1 MQYKIFKLKFET
13 PVHFGSE
20 KVGTS
25 LEKTNIICHS
35 DTLFSAMCQE
45 ILKLYDELV
54 LSDFVDMVEDGELL
68 FSSLLPYNGNAL
80 FLPKPCLLLE
90 RDYNKEDTD
99 SSSIKKKKMKKL
111 EYISINDFQKYIDYL
126 KTGNDFEFDEELYK
140 FCEINTTAKVSLNTD
155 SEKNNIYY
163 VGGTY
168 FKDECGLYVLV
179 AYNKDE
185 QIEFFEKILT
195 SLSYSG
201 IGGKRSSGYGKF
213 NIEDEMF
220 PDPDDTGLEEEKLM
234 YSLLTEQGDYQETL
248 SVVSPSDEE
257 IDNNDFDKAFY
268 KLISRNGYVYS
279 TTYTDDNTLV
289 KRKSLSMFKE
299 GSCFPF
305 EIEGEIKDVSDN
317 GKHPVYKNGKCLKIG
332 VKI

>member
-13 PVHFGSE
+13 PIHFGSE

-45 ILKLYDELV
+45 ILKLYDETV

-68 FSSLLPYNGNAL
+68 FSSLLPYNENSL

-90 RDYNKEDTD
+90 RAYNKEDTD
-99 SSSIKKKKMKKL
+99 STSIKKKKMKKL
-111 EYISINDFQKYIDYL
+111 EYISINDFQKYINHL
-126 KTGNDFEFDEELYK
+126 KTGDNFDYDEDFYK
-140 FCEINTTAKVSLNTD
+140 IYETDTTAKVSLNTD
-155 SEKNNIYY
+155 SDKNNIYY
-163 VGGTY
+163 VGSTY
-168 FKDECGLYVLV
+168 FKEGCGLYVLV
-179 AYNKDE
+179 AYDNDE
-185 QIEFFEKILT
+185 QIEIFEKILT
-195 SLSYSG
+195 SLGYSG
-201 IGGKRSSGYGKF
+201 IGGKRTSGYGKF
-213 NIEDEMF
+213 IIEDEMY
-220 PDPDDTGLEEEKLM
+220 PDVNGLEEEKLI
-234 YSLLTEQGDYQETL
+234 YSLLEENGDYQETL

-257 IDNNDFDKAFY
+257 LDNNDFDKAFY

-279 TTYTDDNTLV
+279 TTYTNDNTLV

-305 EIEGEIKDVSDN
+305 EINGEIKDVSDN

-332 VKI
+332 VKL

>member
-45 ILKLYDELV
+45 ILKLYDETV

-68 FSSLLPYNGNAL
+68 FSSLLPYNKNSL

-90 RDYNKEDTD
+90 RAYNKEDTD
-99 SSSIKKKKMKKL
+99 STSIKKKKMKKL
-111 EYISINDFQKYIDYL
+111 EYISINDFQKYINHL
-126 KTGNDFEFDEELYK
+126 KTGDNFDYDEDFYK
-140 FCEINTTAKVSLNTD
+140 IYETDTTEKVSLNTD
-155 SEKNNIYY
+155 SDKNNIYY
-163 VGGTY
+163 VGSTY
-168 FKDECGLYVLV
+168 FKEGCGLYVLV
-179 AYNKDE
+179 AYDNDE
-185 QIEFFEKILT
+185 QIEIFEKILT
-195 SLSYSG
+195 SLGYSG
-201 IGGKRSSGYGKF
+201 IGGKRTSGYGKF
-213 NIEDEMF
+213 IIEDEMY
-220 PDPDDTGLEEEKLM
+220 PDVNGLEEEKLI
-234 YSLLTEQGDYQETL
+234 YSLLEENGDYQETL

-257 IDNNDFDKAFY
+257 LDNNDFDKAFY

-279 TTYTDDNTLV
+279 TTYTNDNTLV

-305 EIEGEIKDVSDN
+305 EINGEIKDVSDN

-332 VKI
+332 VKL

>member
-1 MQYKIFKLKFET
+1 MQYKIFKLKYET
-13 PVHFGSE
+13 PVHFGSD

-25 LEKTNIICHS
+25 LENTQIICHS

-45 ILKLYDELV
+45 ILKIYDEIKL
-54 LSDFVDMVEDGELL
+54 LDFVDMVDDGELL
-68 FSSLLPYNGNAL
+68 FSSLLPYNGNNL
-80 FLPKPCLLLE
+80 FLPKPCLLVDRE
-90 RDYNKEDTD
+90 FAKDDTS

-126 KTGNDFEFDEELYK
+126 KTGNDFDYDEDLYK
-140 FCEINTTAKVSLNTD
+140 ICESETTAKVSLNRD
-155 SEKNNIYY
+155 SDKNNIYY

-168 FKDECGLYVLV
+168 FKENCGLYVIVSYKEEEHINL
-179 AYNKDE
+179 
-185 QIEFFEKILT
+185 FENILT
-195 SLSYSG
+195 SLGYSG

-213 NIEDEMF
+213 EIIDEMY
-220 PDPDDTGLEEEKLM
+220 PDPEGYEEEKLI
-234 YSLLTEQGDYQETL
+234 YELLETDGDYKEAL

-257 IDNNDFDKAFY
+257 LENNDFDNAFY

-279 TTYTDDNTLV
+279 TTYTGDNTLV

-305 EIEGEIKDVSDN
+305 EIKGEIRDVSDN
-317 GKHPVYKNGKCLKIG
+317 GNHSVYKNGKMLKIG

>member
-45 ILKLYDELV
+45 ILKLYDETV

-68 FSSLLPYNGNAL
+68 FSSLLPYNGNSL

-111 EYISINDFQKYIDYL
+111 EYISINDFQKYINYL
-126 KTGNDFEFDEELYK
+126 KTGDNFDYDEDFYK
-140 FCEINTTAKVSLNTD
+140 IYETDTTAKVSLNTD
-155 SEKNNIYY
+155 SDKNNIYY
-163 VGGTY
+163 VGSTY
-168 FKDECGLYVLV
+168 FKERCGLYVLV
-179 AYNKDE
+179 AYDNDE
-185 QIEFFEKILT
+185 QIELFEKILT
-195 SLSYSG
+195 SLGYSG

-213 NIEDEMF
+213 IIEDEMY
-220 PDPDDTGLEEEKLM
+220 PDVNGLEEEKLI
-234 YSLLTEQGDYQETL
+234 YSLLEENGDYQETL
-248 SVVSPSDEE
+248 SIVSPSDEE
-257 IDNNDFDKAFY
+257 LDNNDFDKAFY

-279 TTYTDDNTLV
+279 TTYTNDNTLV

-305 EIEGEIKDVSDN
+305 EINGEIKDVSDN

-332 VKI
+332 VKL

>member
-25 LEKTNIICHS
+25 LENTQIICHS

-45 ILKLYDELV
+45 ILKIYDEIKL
-54 LSDFVDMVEDGELL
+54 LDFVDMVEDGDLL
-68 FSSLLPYNGNAL
+68 FSSLLPYNGNNL
-80 FLPKPCLLLE
+80 FLPKPCLLLNRE
-90 RDYNKEDTD
+90 ISKEDTS

-111 EYISINDFQKYIDYL
+111 EYISINDFQNYIDYL
-126 KTGNDFEFDEELYK
+126 KTGNDFDYDEDTYK
-140 FCEINTTAKVSLNTD
+140 ICENETTAKVSLNRD
-155 SEKNNIYY
+155 SDKNNIYY

-168 FKDECGLYVLV
+168 FKENCGLYVVV
-179 AYNKDE
+179 AYNNDE
-185 QIEFFEKILT
+185 QIELFEKILT
-195 SLSYSG
+195 SLGYSG
-201 IGGKRSSGYGKF
+201 IGGKRSNGYGKF
-213 NIEDEMF
+213 EIEDEMY
-220 PDPDDTGLEEEKLM
+220 PDPNGLEEKKLI
-234 YSLLTEQGDYQETL
+234 YSLLGTDGDYQEAL
-248 SVVSPSDEE
+248 SVVSPSEE
-257 IDNNDFDKAFY
+257 ELENNDFDKSFY

-279 TTYTDDNTLV
+279 TTYTLENTLI

-305 EIEGEIKDVSDN
+305 KIEGEIKDVSDN
-317 GKHPVYKNGKCLKIG
+317 GNHPVYKNGKMLKIG

>member
-25 LEKTNIICHS
+25 LENTQIICHS

-45 ILKLYDELV
+45 ILKIYDEIK
-54 LSDFVDMVEDGELL
+54 LSDFVDMVEDGDLL
-68 FSSLLPYNGNAL
+68 FSSLLPYRKNNL
-80 FLPKPCLLLE
+80 FLPKPCLLFDKE
-90 RDYNKEDTD
+90 IINKETT

-111 EYISINDFQKYIDYL
+111 EYISINDFAKYIDYL
-126 KTGNDFEFDEELYK
+126 KTGNEFEYDEEEYNV
-140 FCEINTTAKVSLNTD
+140 CETVTSAKVFLNND
-155 SEKNNIYY
+155 NDKNNIYY

-168 FKDECGLYVLV
+168 FKENCGLYVIV
-179 AYNKDE
+179 AYKKDE
-185 QIEFFEKILT
+185 QIELFENILK
-195 SLSYSG
+195 SLGYSG

-213 NIEDEMF
+213 EIIDEMY
-220 PDPDDTGLEEEKLM
+220 PEPEVGLKEEKLI
-234 YSLLTEQGDYQETL
+234 YEFLEQNGGYQEAL

-257 IDNNDFDKAFY
+257 LENNDFDKAFY
-268 KLISRNGYVYS
+268 KLINRNGFVYS
-279 TTYTDDNTLV
+279 TTYTGENTFV

-305 EIEGEIKDVSDN
+305 EIKGEIKDVSDN
-317 GKHPVYKNGKCLKIG
+317 GNHPVYKNGKMLKIG
-332 VKI
+332 VKL

>member
-45 ILKLYDELV
+45 ILKLYDETV

-68 FSSLLPYNGNAL
+68 FSSLLPYNENSL

-90 RDYNKEDTD
+90 RAYNKEDTD

-111 EYISINDFQKYIDYL
+111 EYISINDFQKYINHL
-126 KTGNDFEFDEELYK
+126 KTGDNFDYDEDFYK
-140 FCEINTTAKVSLNTD
+140 IYETDTTAKVSLNTD
-155 SEKNNIYY
+155 SDKNNIYY
-163 VGGTY
+163 VGSTY
-168 FKDECGLYVLV
+168 FKEGCGLYVLV
-179 AYNKDE
+179 AYDNDE
-185 QIEFFEKILT
+185 QIELFEKILT
-195 SLSYSG
+195 SLGYSG
-201 IGGKRSSGYGKF
+201 IGGKRTSGYGKF
-213 NIEDEMF
+213 IVEDEMY
-220 PDPDDTGLEEEKLM
+220 PDVNGLEEEKLI
-234 YSLLTEQGDYQETL
+234 YSLLEENGDYQETL

-257 IDNNDFDKAFY
+257 LDNNDFDKAFY

-279 TTYTDDNTLV
+279 TTYTNDNTLV

-305 EIEGEIKDVSDN
+305 EINGEIKDVSDN

-332 VKI
+332 VKL

>member
-45 ILKLYDELV
+45 ILKLYDETV

-68 FSSLLPYNGNAL
+68 FSSLLPYNKNSL

-90 RDYNKEDTD
+90 RAYNKEDTD
-99 SSSIKKKKMKKL
+99 STSIKKKKMKKL
-111 EYISINDFQKYIDYL
+111 EYISINDFQKYINHL
-126 KTGNDFEFDEELYK
+126 KTGDNFDYDEDFYK
-140 FCEINTTAKVSLNTD
+140 IYETDTTAKVSLNTD
-155 SEKNNIYY
+155 SDKNNIYY
-163 VGGTY
+163 VGSTY
-168 FKDECGLYVLV
+168 FKEGCGLYVLV
-179 AYNKDE
+179 AYDNDE
-185 QIEFFEKILT
+185 QIEIFEKILT
-195 SLSYSG
+195 SLGYSG
-201 IGGKRSSGYGKF
+201 IGGKRTSGYGKF
-213 NIEDEMF
+213 IIEDEMY
-220 PDPDDTGLEEEKLM
+220 PDVNGLEEEKLI
-234 YSLLTEQGDYQETL
+234 YSLLEENGDYQETL

-257 IDNNDFDKAFY
+257 LDNNDFDKAFY

-279 TTYTDDNTLV
+279 TTYTNDNTLV

-305 EIEGEIKDVSDN
+305 EINGEIKDVSDN

-332 VKI
+332 VKL

>member
-45 ILKLYDELV
+45 ILKLYDETV

-68 FSSLLPYNGNAL
+68 FSSLLPYNENSL

-111 EYISINDFQKYIDYL
+111 EYISINDFQKYINYL
-126 KTGNDFEFDEELYK
+126 KTGDNFDYDEDFYK
-140 FCEINTTAKVSLNTD
+140 IYETDTTAKVSLNTD
-155 SEKNNIYY
+155 SDKNNIYY
-163 VGGTY
+163 VGSTY
-168 FKDECGLYVLV
+168 FKERCGLYVLV
-179 AYNKDE
+179 AYDNDE
-185 QIEFFEKILT
+185 QIELFEKILT
-195 SLSYSG
+195 SLGYSG

-213 NIEDEMF
+213 IIEDEMY
-220 PDPDDTGLEEEKLM
+220 PDVNGLEEEKLI
-234 YSLLTEQGDYQETL
+234 YSLLEENGDYQETL
-248 SVVSPSDEE
+248 SIVSPSDEE
-257 IDNNDFDKAFY
+257 LDNNDFDKAFY

-279 TTYTDDNTLV
+279 TTYTNDNTLV

-305 EIEGEIKDVSDN
+305 EINGEIKDVSDN

-332 VKI
+332 VKL

>member
-35 DTLFSAMCQE
+35 DTFFSAMCQE
-45 ILKLYDELV
+45 ILKLYNETV

-68 FSSLLPYNGNAL
+68 FSSLLPYNENSL

-90 RDYNKEDTD
+90 RAYNKEDTD

-111 EYISINDFQKYIDYL
+111 EYISINDFQKYINYL
-126 KTGNDFEFDEELYK
+126 KTGDNFDYDEDFYK
-140 FCEINTTAKVSLNTD
+140 IYETDTTAKVSLNTD
-155 SEKNNIYY
+155 SDKNNIYY
-163 VGGTY
+163 VGSTY
-168 FKDECGLYVLV
+168 FKERCGLYVLV
-179 AYNKDE
+179 AYNDDE
-185 QIEFFEKILT
+185 QIELFEKILT
-195 SLSYSG
+195 SLGYSG
-201 IGGKRSSGYGKF
+201 IGGKRTSGYGKF
-213 NIEDEMF
+213 IIEDEMY
-220 PDPDDTGLEEEKLM
+220 PDVNGLEEEKLI
-234 YSLLTEQGDYQETL
+234 YSLLEENGDYQETL
-248 SVVSPSDEE
+248 SIVSPSDEE
-257 IDNNDFDKAFY
+257 LDNNDFDKAFY

-279 TTYTDDNTLV
+279 TTYTNDNTLV

-305 EIEGEIKDVSDN
+305 EINGEIKDVSDN

-332 VKI
+332 VKL

>member
-45 ILKLYDELV
+45 ILKLYNKTV

-68 FSSLLPYNGNAL
+68 FSSLLPYNENSL

-90 RDYNKEDTD
+90 RAYNKEDTD

-111 EYISINDFQKYIDYL
+111 EYISINDFQKYINYL
-126 KTGNDFEFDEELYK
+126 KTGNNFDYDEDFYK
-140 FCEINTTAKVSLNTD
+140 IYETDTTAKVSLNTD
-155 SEKNNIYY
+155 SDKNNIYY
-163 VGGTY
+163 VGSTY
-168 FKDECGLYVLV
+168 FKKGCGLYVLV
-179 AYNKDE
+179 AYDNDE
-185 QIEFFEKILT
+185 QIELFEKILT
-195 SLSYSG
+195 SLGYSG
-201 IGGKRSSGYGKF
+201 IGGKRTSGYGKF
-213 NIEDEMF
+213 IIEDEMY
-220 PDPDDTGLEEEKLM
+220 PDVNGLEEEKLI
-234 YSLLTEQGDYQETL
+234 YSLLEEKGDYQETL
-248 SVVSPSDEE
+248 SIVSPSDEE
-257 IDNNDFDKAFY
+257 LNHNDFDKAFY

-305 EIEGEIKDVSDN
+305 EINGEIKDVSDN

-332 VKI
+332 VKL

>member
-45 ILKLYDELV
+45 ILKLYDKTV
-54 LSDFVDMVEDGELL
+54 LFDFVDMVEDGELL
-68 FSSLLPYNGNAL
+68 FSSLLPYNENSL

-111 EYISINDFQKYIDYL
+111 EYISINDFQKYINYL
-126 KTGNDFEFDEELYK
+126 KTGDNFDYDEDFYK
-140 FCEINTTAKVSLNTD
+140 IYETDTTAKVSLNTD
-155 SEKNNIYY
+155 SDKNNIYY
-163 VGGTY
+163 VGSTY
-168 FKDECGLYVLV
+168 FKERCGLYVLV
-179 AYNKDE
+179 AYDNDE
-185 QIEFFEKILT
+185 QIELFEKILT
-195 SLSYSG
+195 SLGYSG

-213 NIEDEMF
+213 IIEDEMY
-220 PDPDDTGLEEEKLM
+220 PDVNGLEEEKLI
-234 YSLLTEQGDYQETL
+234 YSLLEENGDYQETL
-248 SVVSPSDEE
+248 SIVSPSDEE
-257 IDNNDFDKAFY
+257 LDNNDFDKAFY

-279 TTYTDDNTLV
+279 TTYTNDNTLV

-305 EIEGEIKDVSDN
+305 EINGEIKDVSDN

-332 VKI
+332 VKL

>member
-45 ILKLYDELV
+45 ILKLYDETV

-68 FSSLLPYNGNAL
+68 FSSLLPYNGNSL

-90 RDYNKEDTD
+90 RAYNKEDTD
-99 SSSIKKKKMKKL
+99 STSIKKKKMKKL
-111 EYISINDFQKYIDYL
+111 EYISINDFQKYINYL
-126 KTGNDFEFDEELYK
+126 KTGDNFDYDEDFYK
-140 FCEINTTAKVSLNTD
+140 IYETDTTAKVSLNTD
-155 SEKNNIYY
+155 SDKNNIYY
-163 VGGTY
+163 VGSTY
-168 FKDECGLYVLV
+168 FKEGCGLYVLV
-179 AYNKDE
+179 AYDNDE
-185 QIEFFEKILT
+185 QIELFEKILT
-195 SLSYSG
+195 SLGYSG
-201 IGGKRSSGYGKF
+201 IGGKRTSGYGKF
-213 NIEDEMF
+213 IVEDEMY
-220 PDPDDTGLEEEKLM
+220 PDVNGLEEEKLI
-234 YSLLTEQGDYQETL
+234 YSLLEENGDYQETL

-257 IDNNDFDKAFY
+257 LDNNDFDKAFY

-279 TTYTDDNTLV
+279 TTYTNDNTLV

-305 EIEGEIKDVSDN
+305 EINGEIKDVSDN

-332 VKI
+332 VKL

>member
-1 MQYKIFKLKFET
+1 MQYKIFKIKFET

-45 ILKLYDELV
+45 ILKLYDEVIL
-54 LSDFVDMVEDGELL
+54 LDFVDMVEDGELL
-68 FSSLLPYNGNAL
+68 FSSLLPYNGNNL
-80 FLPKPCLLLE
+80 FLPKPYLLLE
-90 RDYNKEDTD
+90 RKSNQEDVN

-111 EYISINDFQKYIDYL
+111 DYISINDFSKYIDYL
-126 KTGNDFEFDEELYK
+126 KIGGDFDYDEDLYNV
-140 FCEINTTAKVSLNTD
+140 CETDATAKVSLNTD
-155 SEKNNIYY
+155 NDNNNIYY
-163 VGGTY
+163 VGSTY
-168 FKDECGLYVLV
+168 FKKNCCLYVLV
-179 AYNKDE
+179 AYDKDE
-185 QIEFFEKILT
+185 HIELFEKILT
-195 SLSYSG
+195 SLGYSG
-201 IGGKRSSGYGKF
+201 IGGKRSCGYGKF
-213 NIEDEMF
+213 EIEDEMY
-220 PDPDDTGLEEEKLM
+220 PDINGLPEEKLM
-234 YSLLTEQGDYQETL
+234 HSLLEEKGDYQETL

-257 IDNNDFDKAFY
+257 LEDNEFDNAFY

-279 TTYTDDNTLV
+279 TTYTDENALV

-305 EIEGEIKDVSDN
+305 ELKGEIKDVSDN
-317 GKHPVYKNGKCLKIG
+317 GKHPVYKYGKCLKIG

>member
-45 ILKLYDELV
+45 ILKLYDETV

-68 FSSLLPYNGNAL
+68 FSSLLPYNENSL

-90 RDYNKEDTD
+90 RAYNKEDTD
-99 SSSIKKKKMKKL
+99 STSIKKKKMKKL
-111 EYISINDFQKYIDYL
+111 EYISINDFQKYINYL
-126 KTGNDFEFDEELYK
+126 KTGDNFDYDEDFYK
-140 FCEINTTAKVSLNTD
+140 IYETDTTAKVSLNTD
-155 SEKNNIYY
+155 SDKNNIYY
-163 VGGTY
+163 VGSTY
-168 FKDECGLYVLV
+168 FKERCGLYVLV
-179 AYNKDE
+179 AHDNDE
-185 QIEFFEKILT
+185 QIELFEKILT
-195 SLSYSG
+195 SLGYSG
-201 IGGKRSSGYGKF
+201 IGGKRTSGYGKF
-213 NIEDEMF
+213 IVEDEMY
-220 PDPDDTGLEEEKLM
+220 PDVNGLEEEKLI
-234 YSLLTEQGDYQETL
+234 YSLLEENGDYQETL

-257 IDNNDFDKAFY
+257 LDNNDFDKAFY

-279 TTYTDDNTLV
+279 TTYTNDNTLV

-305 EIEGEIKDVSDN
+305 EINGEIKDVSDN

-332 VKI
+332 VKL

>member
-13 PVHFGSE
+13 SVHFGSE

-45 ILKLYDELV
+45 ILKLYDEIV

-68 FSSLLPYNGNAL
+68 FSSLFPYNENTL

-90 RDYNKEDTD
+90 RNYNKEDTE

-111 EYISINDFQKYIDYL
+111 EYISINDFKRYIDYL
-126 KTGNDFEFDEELYK
+126 KTGNNFDYDEDFYK
-140 FCEINTTAKVSLNTD
+140 VCETDTTAKVSLNTD
-155 SEKNNIYY
+155 NDKNNIYY
-163 VGGTY
+163 VGSTY
-168 FKDECGLYVLV
+168 FKDKCGLYVLV
-179 AYNKDE
+179 AYDNDE
-185 QIEFFEKILT
+185 QIELFEKVLT
-195 SLSYSG
+195 SLGYSG
-201 IGGKRSSGYGKF
+201 IGGKRTSGYGKF
-213 NIEDEMF
+213 IIEDEMY
-220 PDPDDTGLEEEKLM
+220 PDVNGLPEEKLI
-234 YSLLTEQGDYQETL
+234 YSLLEETGDYQETL

-257 IDNNDFDKAFY
+257 LDNNDFDKAFY

-305 EIEGEIKDVSDN
+305 EIKGEIKDVSDN
-317 GKHPVYKNGKCLKIG
+317 GKHSVYKNGKCLKIG

>member
-25 LEKTNIICHS
+25 LENTNIICHS

-45 ILKLYDELV
+45 ILKLYDEVV
-54 LSDFVDMVEDGELL
+54 LLDFVDTVEDGELL
-68 FSSLLPYNGNAL
+68 FSSLLPYNGNNL

-90 RDYNKEDTD
+90 RTNNNENTT
-99 SSSIKKKKMKKL
+99 SSSVKKKKMKKL

-126 KTGNDFEFDEELYK
+126 KIGNNFDYDEELYK
-140 FCEINTTAKVSLNTD
+140 FCETNATAKVSLNTD
-155 SEKNNIYY
+155 SDKNNIYY

-168 FKDECGLYVLV
+168 FKNECGLYVLV
-179 AYNKDE
+179 AYNNDE
-185 QIEFFEKILT
+185 QIELFERVLT
-195 SLSYSG
+195 SLGYSG

-213 NIEDEMF
+213 NIEDEMY
-220 PDPDDTGLEEEKLM
+220 PDADGLEEEKLL
-234 YSLLTEQGDYQETL
+234 YSLLEGNSDYQETL

-257 IDNNDFDKAFY
+257 LDNNDFDEAFY

-279 TTYTDDNTLV
+279 TTYTDENTLV
-289 KRKSLSMFKE
+289 KRKSLAMFKE

-305 EIEGEIKDVSDN
+305 EIKGEIKDVSDN

-332 VKI
+332 VKL

>member
-35 DTLFSAMCQE
+35 DTFFSAMCQE
-45 ILKLYDELV
+45 ILKLYDETV

-68 FSSLLPYNGNAL
+68 FSSLLPYNENSL

-90 RDYNKEDTD
+90 RAYNKEDTD
-99 SSSIKKKKMKKL
+99 STSIKKKKMKKL
-111 EYISINDFQKYIDYL
+111 EYISINDFQKYINHL
-126 KTGNDFEFDEELYK
+126 KTGDNFDYDEDFYK
-140 FCEINTTAKVSLNTD
+140 IYETDTTAKVSLNTD
-155 SEKNNIYY
+155 SDKNNIYY
-163 VGGTY
+163 IGSTY
-168 FKDECGLYVLV
+168 FKEGCGLYVLV
-179 AYNKDE
+179 AYDNDE
-185 QIEFFEKILT
+185 QIELFEKILT
-195 SLSYSG
+195 SLGYSG
-201 IGGKRSSGYGKF
+201 IGGKRTSGYGKF
-213 NIEDEMF
+213 IIEDEMY
-220 PDPDDTGLEEEKLM
+220 PDVNGLEEEKLI
-234 YSLLTEQGDYQETL
+234 YSLLEENGDYQETL
-248 SVVSPSDEE
+248 SIVSPSDEE
-257 IDNNDFDKAFY
+257 LDNNDFDKAFY

-279 TTYTDDNTLV
+279 TTYTNDNTLV

-305 EIEGEIKDVSDN
+305 EINGEIKDVSDN

-332 VKI
+332 VKL